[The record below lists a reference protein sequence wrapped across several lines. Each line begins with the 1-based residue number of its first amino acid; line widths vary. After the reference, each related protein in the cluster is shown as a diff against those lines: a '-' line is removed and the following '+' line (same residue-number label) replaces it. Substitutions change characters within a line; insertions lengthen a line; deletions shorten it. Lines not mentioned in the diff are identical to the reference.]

1 MAKKKSAVKRSVK
14 KPVAKK
20 AAAKKASDRKPAA
33 KAASRKVSTYTP
45 KPVEGIGWAPFRYTL
60 PLV

>member
-1 MAKKKSAVKRSVK
+1 MAKKKTAAKRSVK

-20 AAAKKASDRKPAA
+20 AVAKKVSTRKPGAE
-33 KAASRKVSTYTP
+33 AASRKVSAYTP